1 MFSKKSLLTF
11 LTALFISTSAHS
23 QFGNYELA
31 EMGFLQSPM
40 QTKAGLVVTTNS
52 SNELY
57 LVKDGSLKPLV
68 ISRGAGMYT
77 HLNADKTIIGYK
89 SINDDYQQAPALLNV
104 ETGEITLLENYTNQ
118 CGQVSFAEDGTLAYT
133 MGDELIVRKGNNR
146 RSYLIGEYVNI
157 VNLSPDAKK
166 AAYCNLNGEMYILDL
181 TTGYKEFIN
190 NITNGYNPIWSPDGT
205 KIAVQIINGEA
216 IVHEVFSKAAF
227 KLGEA
232 EHIKW
237 TSDSK
242 ELVFTRLNRG
252 EMFTLTG
259 SSILQTT
266 YDGSNMRTILDNSES
281 TPVGIE
287 LAENDNLIVSYGR
300 GLKRGISRLTL
311 STGKLTKS
319 VTKENTLLS
328 LDESEVISSTKN
340 IKIEEKTRIANI
352 ALKKHQAN
360 IAELESQGK
369 QLKSA
374 TPNLIGSWDIP
385 YINQV
390 WDTPSSHN
398 GCTSYGYVCCAPSSS
413 CMNLGY
419 WKMLDPHAVTSRASG
434 VGTVYYSWY
443 VGRNYTSKT
452 GYAFTT
458 LASGN
463 GCGGV
468 GGGYGYMWGNGSPR
482 STMHN
487 FYKNNGM
494 TSSYFESSWSK
505 FVSESNAGRPY
516 TICLQNGTGG
526 HVVLGFR
533 ANCKAA
539 LDGTI
544 SACSGS
550 FVCHDPYGD
559 YNGAS
564 YPNWDGRFATYDWPG
579 YSNGH
584 KNIGEF
590 YWGCV
595 AVPPASA
602 VSNPTLEV
610 SPSSLNFECYPNEHP
625 SLSFTVKGKDLSS
638 NIAVASITPGRFSTS
653 VSELPSS
660 GGKVTVTF
668 NLSGDIGTYGPNGSA
683 VAYDFY
689 VKVKCGSLEKKVS
702 ITATVKAPPIG
713 EITEKWNLS
722 DKRGNLT
729 SKGYDA
735 AKIRNFVYNNGK
747 LYCVYNHS
755 DILVLNAQTGESLG
769 YLNKGDIISGG
780 TLTLC
785 DVKALDGHIVAC
797 NLAASGQ
804 ELRIYAWD
812 NDSSAPYL
820 LYNTSD
826 LQSASRI
833 GDCMELSGTYNSD
846 LWITFGNDNSGVTRI
861 IQYNR
866 NNGNWTSKVTK
877 VTKDG
882 SAQLVTGS
890 TTRVYYQPGNGWW
903 VDGKNCNPSWC
914 TLDSSSGTAK
924 VSCSVPTDKMIGSS
938 HHEFKYNNIK
948 YAANLIFC
956 GATNYTQ
963 PKMKLIIDNT
973 GNFSSTTTIGYYP
986 SDGLSD
992 NVNDNTGGC
1001 GDCMI
1006 NTDGSSYMEAWV
1018 LAFGQ
1023 GLAYFTTGSV
1033 PTNNPSP
1040 IKPLKPTIKV
1050 GASSVSLETMKDSST
1065 SKSLSVTGVSLTG
1078 NINISL
1084 SGANAE
1090 NFSLSTSTLTKDGG
1104 SVNITYAPKAVGSHT
1119 ATLTLSSEGADNV
1132 TVTLNGT
1139 SNNPTYF
1146 DDNITEL
1153 TQVWTNT
1160 SWADGSQ
1167 PYARSIAFQDGK
1179 LYVVLATTTGYEIK
1193 ILDAYTGVV
1202 KGNLD
1207 VTGVSDGVFKLS
1219 GIVAVGG
1226 KIFVSNVAASTNI
1239 FKIYRWDSDTSA
1251 PVVALEL
1258 AAGTHC
1264 TTAMGNQI
1272 SYTGDLNSGRIW
1284 TSDQGTNNLIYFNV
1298 SGGTISNTVNKL
1310 ALYKAD
1316 GTTPFTVGDARG
1328 SAAVQDAGNGNI
1340 YVASKDAYPALF
1352 GSDGKMKEQMQANTC
1367 GNNLY
1372 GAAVNVF
1379 DFGSKK
1385 YALAGTYSVAA
1396 NTKGGQFTL
1405 SNVTSGFAAAEA
1417 PIAKYPADGFGTGTA
1432 NAQRNQNL
1440 LVQKR
1445 NDNQVLDVWFLS
1457 TLQGFGYWTYNGV
1470 KGSDAVEGIE
1480 DEVAAQ
1486 FGIIADANTLA
1497 VIGVEA
1503 AEIELYN
1510 AAGVLVARNAGEQ
1523 TIDVTALRGLYIVKV
1538 LSTDGKV
1545 NAAKVIIR

>member
-1 MFSKKSLLTF
+1 MFSKKSLLTV

-31 EMGFLQSPM
+31 EMGYLQSPM
-40 QTKAGLVVTTNS
+40 QTNAGLVVTTNS

-118 CGQVSFAEDGTLAYT
+118 CGQVSFADDGTLAYT

-190 NITNGYNPIWSPDGT
+190 NIPNGYNPIWSPDGT

-232 EHIKW
+232 GHIKW

-259 SSILQTT
+259 SSILQTS

-287 LAENDNLIVSYGR
+287 LVENDNLIVSYGR

-311 STGKLTKS
+311 TTGKLTKS
-319 VTKENTLLS
+319 VTKENALFS
-328 LDESEVISSTKN
+328 LDDTEVITSPKSIN
-340 IKIEEKTRIANI
+340 IEEKTRVANI
-352 ALKKHQAN
+352 ALKKHQEEK
-360 IAELESQGK
+360 AELERQGK

-374 TPNLIGSWDIP
+374 TPNLIGALDIP

-398 GCTSYGYVCCAPSSS
+398 GCYGYGYVCCAPSSS

-452 GYAFTT
+452 GYSFTT

-468 GGGYGYMWGNGSPR
+468 GGGYGYMWGNGSPA

-494 TSSYFESSWSK
+494 ASSYFENSWAK

-539 LDGTI
+539 LNGTI
-544 SACSGS
+544 SSCSGS

-564 YPNWDGRFATYDWPG
+564 YPNWDGRYATYDWPG
-579 YSNGH
+579 YSNGY
-584 KNIGEF
+584 KNIGVF

-610 SPSSLNFECYPNEHP
+610 SPSSLHFECYPNEHP
-625 SLSFTVKGKDLSS
+625 SLTFTVKGKDLSS

-660 GGKVTVTF
+660 GGTVTVTF
-668 NLSGDIGTYGPNGSA
+668 NISDKIGTYGSGGSA
-683 VAYDFY
+683 VDYDFY
-689 VKVKCGSLEKKVS
+689 VKVKCGSLEKKVT
-702 ITATVKAPPIG
+702 IKATVKAPPIG
-713 EITEKWNLS
+713 EIKEKWNLS

-735 AKIRNFVYNNGK
+735 AKIRNFVYNDGK

-785 DVKALDGHIVAC
+785 DVKVLNGHIVAC
-797 NLAASGQ
+797 NLAAQGL
-804 ELRIYAWD
+804 EFRVYAWD
-812 NDSSAPYL
+812 NDSAAPYL
-820 LYNTSD
+820 LYNTTN
-826 LQSASRI
+826 LQGANRL
-833 GDCMELSGTYNSD
+833 GDCLELAGTFDSD
-846 LWITFGNDNSGVTRI
+846 LWLTLGNDNGGVTRI
-861 IQYNR
+861 IQFNR
-866 NNGNWTSKVTK
+866 NNGNWTSKVTN

-903 VDGKNCNPSWC
+903 IDGKNSYPTWC

-924 VSCSVPTDKMIGSS
+924 QSCNVATDKLIGSS
-938 HHEFKYNNIK
+938 HHEFHYNSIK

-956 GATNYTQ
+956 GDTNYTQ

-992 NVNDNTGGC
+992 NVNSNTGGC

-1033 PTNNPSP
+1033 PTKNPTP
-1040 IKPLKPTIKV
+1040 IEPLKPTIKV

-1090 NFSLSTSTLTKDGG
+1090 YFSLSTSTLTKDGG

-1160 SWADGSQ
+1160 SWADANS

-1179 LYVVLATTTGYEIK
+1179 LYVVVASTGGYEIK

-1207 VTGVSDGVFKLS
+1207 VTGVSEGVFKLS

-1226 KIFVSNVAASTNI
+1226 KIFVSNTAASTNI

-1284 TSDQGTNNLIYFNV
+1284 TSDHNTNNLIYFNV

-1316 GTTPFTVGDARG
+1316 GTTAFTVGDARG
-1328 SAAVQDAGNGNI
+1328 TACVQDAGNGNI

-1372 GAAVNVF
+1372 GAAINVF
-1379 DFGSKK
+1379 NFGSKK

-1405 SNVTSGFAAAEA
+1405 SNITSGFAAAET
-1417 PIAKYPADGFGTGTA
+1417 PIAKYPEDGFGTGTA
-1432 NAQRNQNL
+1432 NAQRNQSI

-1457 TLQGFGYWTYNGV
+1457 TLQGLGHWTYNGV

-1523 TIDVTALRGLYIVKV
+1523 TIDVSALRGLYIVKV
-1538 LSTDGKV
+1538 VDVTGKV
-1545 NAAKVIIR
+1545 NAAKIVLR